1 MTAIVAK
8 NSQLADKNDNPLV
21 GLRQSNVADAAAAT
35 AAVLAIAYATD
46 DPGVTVDG
54 TINIADGDGTLVV
67 AEVLTAIEELVAE
80 HNLVVADLAL
90 VRTAL
95 NAALD
100 VLEEHGLM
108 TAS

>member
-1 MTAIVAK
+1 MAAITKA
-8 NSQLADKNDNPLV
+8 NSQLADSSDNPLI

-35 AAVLAIAYATD
+35 AGALAIAYATD

-54 TINIADGDGTLVV
+54 TINIADGDAALVV
-67 AEVLTAIEELVAE
+67 LEVLTAIEELVAE
-80 HNLVVADLAL
+80 HNLLLADVALM
-90 VRTAL
+90 RTAL
-95 NAALD
+95 NSALD